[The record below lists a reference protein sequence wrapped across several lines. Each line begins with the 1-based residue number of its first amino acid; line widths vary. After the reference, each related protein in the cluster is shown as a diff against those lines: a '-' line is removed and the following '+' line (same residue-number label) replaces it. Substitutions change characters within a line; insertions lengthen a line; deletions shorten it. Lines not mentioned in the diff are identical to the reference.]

1 MVDDR
6 VDSPHE
12 AMLSFTRQYWA
23 NLIVIQRSGVSS
35 NRELAELEWPRRR
48 FRIPNANEPID
59 FGMRP
64 FVR

>member
-12 AMLSFTRQYWA
+12 AMPSFTRQHWN
-23 NLIVIQRSGVSS
+23 NLIVIQPSGVSS
-35 NRELAELEWPRRR
+35 NRELAAARWPRTR

-59 FGMRP
+59 FGMP
-64 FVR
+64 QFDH